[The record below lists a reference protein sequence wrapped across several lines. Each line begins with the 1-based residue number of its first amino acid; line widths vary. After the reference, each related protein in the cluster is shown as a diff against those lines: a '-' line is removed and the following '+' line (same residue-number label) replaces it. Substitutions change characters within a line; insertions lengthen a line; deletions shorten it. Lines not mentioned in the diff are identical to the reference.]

1 MAHSRIDARLVIG
14 TFGSR
19 GGRFMTS
26 GAPGSTAMT
35 TTPAAVTKNSR
46 YSTIA
51 GVSATPS
58 LMSNAVAAR
67 NSSTSA
73 SSWVIW

>member
-1 MAHSRIDARLVIG
+1 MIAGRFVIG

-19 GGRFMTS
+19 GGRCMTS

-35 TTPAAVTKNSR
+35 TTPEAVMNTSR
-46 YSTIA
+46 YSTIS
-51 GVSATPS
+51 GVRATPL

-67 NSSTSA
+67 NRNTSA
-73 SSWVIW
+73 SSCVIW